1 MTLDLALTILTTI
14 GFAVVLSAALLFAA
28 ASWTEIRRY
37 SRRFDR

>member
-1 MTLDLALTILTTI
+1 MLAILATL
-14 GFAVVLSAALLFAA
+14 GFALVLAVALLFAA